1 LYKTSPE
8 AEALQWYPAELTQG
22 KRQPFLF
29 TQSQAILARTW
40 VPCQD
45 RPGVR
50 FTYEATVK
58 VPKEVLAL
66 MSASNPTQKND
77 EGIYEFS
84 MPQPIPS
91 YLLALGVGD
100 LAFIPLG
107 ERSGVY
113 AEPEMVRNA
122 AYEFAQTEDM
132 IADAEEMYGPYYW
145 GRYDMLVLPPSFPFG
160 GWKIQD

>member
-1 LYKTSPE
+1 MVDGSRALFTIEGEDPLLGSALVVPAPGAQTISILYKTSPE

-58 VPKEVLAL
+58 VA
-66 MSASNPTQKND
+66 
-77 EGIYEFS
+77 EG
-84 MPQPIPS
+84 
-91 YLLALGVGD
+91 GVGANEC
-100 LAFIPLG
+100 LKP
-107 ERSGVY
+107 
-113 AEPEMVRNA
+113 N
-122 AYEFAQTEDM
+122 TEKRR
-132 IADAEEMYGPYYW
+132 GH
-145 GRYDMLVLPPSFPFG
+145 L
-160 GWKIQD
+160 